1 MTFTHF
7 TKGVCVTFA
16 LLCAGSIAAQ
26 VAGNTH
32 REVGHLLDYVARP
45 DCQFNRNGT
54 WYRGDKARQ
63 HLQQKYDYLV
73 KRDLAPTAEAF
84 IERAATASSMSG
96 KAYQVRCGS
105 GAPAPSGPWLA
116 EELRRYRAGGAAPK

>member
-1 MTFTHF
+1 MTFAQV
-7 TKGVCVTFA
+7 KKVLCVTVA
-16 LLCAGSIAAQ
+16 LLCAGAGFAQ
-26 VAGNTH
+26 VPAVTQ

-54 WYRGDKARQ
+54 WYRGDKARE
-63 HLQQKYDYLV
+63 HLKQKYDYLV

-96 KAYQVRCGS
+96 KAYQVRCG
-105 GAPAPSGPWLA
+105 GMAPTPSGPWLA
-116 EELRRYRAGGAAPK
+116 EELRRYRAGAAASK

>member
-1 MTFTHF
+1 MKFAQVN
-7 TKGVCVTFA
+7 KVVCGTFA
-16 LLCAGSIAAQ
+16 ALCAGASFAQ
-26 VAGNTH
+26 APASTQ

-54 WYRGDKARQ
+54 WYRGDKARK
-63 HLQQKYDYLV
+63 HLQDKYDYLV

-96 KAYQVRCGS
+96 KAYQVRCG
-105 GAPAPSGPWLA
+105 GAAPTPSGPWLA
-116 EELRRYRAGGAAPK
+116 AELRRFRAGGAAPK